1 MLKVKMTSQTMGNA
15 QFGGVQDGYFSAAYH
30 APGRN
35 APPLEAAAKFS
46 ATKAPSEIQIEPSI
60 DERLHC

>member
-1 MLKVKMTSQTMGNA
+1 MGNA
-15 QFGGVQDGYFSAAYH
+15 QFGGVQDGFFSAAYH

-60 DERLHC
+60 DDRLHC